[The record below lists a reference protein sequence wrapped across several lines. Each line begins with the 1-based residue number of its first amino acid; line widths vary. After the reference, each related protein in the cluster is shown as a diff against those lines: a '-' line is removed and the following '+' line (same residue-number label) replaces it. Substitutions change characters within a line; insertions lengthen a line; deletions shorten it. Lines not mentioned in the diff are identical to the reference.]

1 MKSKDPINQT
11 KSLVSTKLEK
21 KQIKSE
27 EGSVVENHSK
37 RRLLINI
44 ALTTPVVM
52 AVSSKP
58 SLAQSVN
65 AGDSIQMSG
74 NLSNAITPT
83 LLNQT
88 DSECSSDD
96 AYECEWQRNEGNN

>member
-11 KSLVSTKLEK
+11 KSLVSNELEK

-27 EGSVVENHSK
+27 TGSVVESHSK

-44 ALTTPVVM
+44 AVTAPVVL

-58 SLAQSVN
+58 ALAQD
-65 AGDSIQMSG
+65 GCESIQMSG
-74 NLSNAITPT
+74 NLSDPRY
-83 LLNQT
+83 
-88 DSECSSDD
+88 DECKD
-96 AYECEWQRNEGNN
+96 